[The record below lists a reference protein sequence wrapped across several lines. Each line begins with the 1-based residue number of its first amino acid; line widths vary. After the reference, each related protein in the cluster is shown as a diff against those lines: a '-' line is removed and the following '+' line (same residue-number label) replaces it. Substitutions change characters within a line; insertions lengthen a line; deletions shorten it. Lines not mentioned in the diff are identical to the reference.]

1 MKRRIIMAK
10 KKNSELFSALLYIL
24 IGALLAV
31 FKEGVLDWAIFVV
44 GVIFIVSGV
53 LEVVKKKY
61 FGGAISLTIGIAI
74 LILGGILKDI
84 VFLVLGILIAIKGF
98 VSLIAALNQKK
109 KNALEVLF
117 PLLTIALGVLLA
129 FGNLAGIII
138 FIAGILLV
146 IDGIIGLAGALK
158 K

>member
-1 MKRRIIMAK
+1 MAK

>member
-1 MKRRIIMAK
+1 MAK

-98 VSLIAALNQKK
+98 ISLIAALNQKK
-109 KNALEVLF
+109 KNALEILF

-146 IDGIIGLAGALK
+146 IDGIIGLIGAVK

>member
-1 MKRRIIMAK
+1 MAK

-24 IGALLAV
+24 IGALLAI

-146 IDGIIGLAGALK
+146 IDGIIGLIGAVK